1 MKGVDRQKAVGKD
14 ASRKERVSSGEL
26 SFLWEQQKG
35 FSGQMTSQR

>member
-26 SFLWEQQKG
+26 SFLREQKG